1 MRQTVLKLSLILT
14 MLFTAATCVVAD
26 TIYLKDGRTV
36 RGTVLGFING
46 RFAIRVSTA
55 PQTGGFPSSGPPS
68 DEGEIQ
74 FFRPGEIDRVEID
87 GRSLDDLRYE
97 TRTVQVQLAPNWIDS
112 GVDLRR
118 GEHVQV
124 KANGTI
130 YAGRTRITPD
140 GLRSTDPS
148 APLPNAAEGVLIGV
162 VGNDADSPI
171 EELGLSREFVADRD
185 GRLYLTVN
193 RGSYTDARGS
203 FSVQVRRERDL
214 TAMRDDNNGDNVF
227 GGRRRNEPGRVRPR
241 TPTTGET
248 TRPRTPQEITIDVPG
263 TSRGTDTNIDLH
275 AGDQVTIIASG
286 TVVAGRRVGNV
297 GPEGGRAGVIN
308 TYPVQT
314 AGPGA
319 LIGFIRLSDGQTT
332 QPFFIGTQQT
342 FTAQSDGR
350 LFLAINDDNYS
361 DNGGSFS
368 VRIRY

>member
-1 MRQTVLKLSLILT
+1 MRQKVLTLTLTLT
-14 MLFTAATCVVAD
+14 MILMAATFAVAD

-46 RFAIRVSTA
+46 RFAVRVTTA
-55 PQTGGFPSSGPPS
+55 PQTGNFPATNPPS
-68 DEGEIQ
+68 GEGEIQ
-74 FFRPGEIDRVEID
+74 FFRPGEIDRVELD

-97 TRTVQVQLAPNWIDS
+97 TRTVQVSLEPNWIDS

-118 GEHVQV
+118 GERVQV

-148 APLPNAAEGVLIGV
+148 APLPNSAEGVLIGV

-171 EELGLSREFVADRD
+171 VELGLSREFVADRD

-193 RGSYTDARGS
+193 RGTYTDARGA
-203 FSVQVRRERDL
+203 FNVQVRGERDL
-214 TAMRDDNNGDNVF
+214 AAMRDDNNDEVF

-241 TPTTGET
+241 TPPTGGGT
-248 TRPRTPQEITIDVPG
+248 TRPRTPQEITVDVPG
-263 TSRGTDTNIDLH
+263 TSRGTDTGIDLR
-275 AGDQVTIIASG
+275 AGDQVSITASG
-286 TVVAGRRVGNV
+286 TVVAGRRAGSV

-319 LIGFIRLSDGQTT
+319 LIAYLRLSDGQTT
-332 QPFFIGTQQT
+332 QPFFIGAQQT

-350 LFLAINDDNYS
+350 LFLAINDDNYG